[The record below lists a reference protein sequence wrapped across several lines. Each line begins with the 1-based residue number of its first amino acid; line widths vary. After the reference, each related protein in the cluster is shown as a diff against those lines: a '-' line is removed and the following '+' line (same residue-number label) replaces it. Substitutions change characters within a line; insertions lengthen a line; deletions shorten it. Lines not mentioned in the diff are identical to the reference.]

1 MADADTGTQIDKRM
15 PGLTT
20 VMHPFRKQRE
30 AAGKRVVSDL
40 GSLLKL
46 KADAPR

>member
-1 MADADTGTQIDKRM
+1 MDKRM

-30 AAGKRVVSDL
+30 AAGKRVV

-46 KADAPR
+46 KTEAPR